1 MNIMIAGASGGVGN
15 YLTEQFDVGGNL
27 LYLTYNSSR
36 DKLFPVT
43 KAQSIIH
50 KCDFTNSKD
59 VELVFSQITSL
70 DVLIN
75 TMGHVEN
82 NLIKNMEEGE
92 WDRVIA
98 SNLKTIFLSCKSG
111 VSKMVD
117 NGHIINI
124 SSVLGDMGMIG
135 ATNYVAAKGAVE
147 AFTKSF
153 ALECLMKRRIFVN
166 SISLGYFKTGLGL
179 KLTDKIHKIICE
191 KIPLKEFGEPEEIM
205 KAVNYIISSRYMVG
219 QILHINGG
227 LMR

>member
-1 MNIMIAGASGGVGN
+1 MNVMIAGASGGVGN
-15 YLTEQFDVGGNL
+15 YLTEKFDVGGNL
-27 LYLTYNSSR
+27 LYLTYNSSS
-36 DKLFPVT
+36 DKIFPVT
-43 KAQSIIH
+43 KAQAIIC
-50 KCDFTNSKD
+50 KCDFSNSKE
-59 VELVFSQITSL
+59 VEYVFSQITSL
-70 DVLIN
+70 NVLIN

-98 SNLKTIFLSCKSG
+98 SNLKTVFLSCKSG

-124 SSVLGDMGMIG
+124 SSVLGNMGMIG

-153 ALECLMKRRIFVN
+153 AMECILKRRIFVN
-166 SISLGYFKTGLGL
+166 AISLGYFKTGLGL
-179 KLTDKIHKIICE
+179 KLTENIYKMICE
-191 KIPLKEFGEPEEIM
+191 KIPLKEFGEPEEII
-205 KAVNYIISSRYMVG
+205 KAVNYIISSKYMVG